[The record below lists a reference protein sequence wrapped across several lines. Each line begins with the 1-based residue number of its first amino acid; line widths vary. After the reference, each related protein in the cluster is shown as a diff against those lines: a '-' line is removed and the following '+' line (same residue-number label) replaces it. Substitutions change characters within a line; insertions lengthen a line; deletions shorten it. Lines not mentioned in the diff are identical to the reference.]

1 VRRLVGVA
9 IKKQNKTLLIF
20 ITVVLAILGYVLL
33 KEGKIRNP
41 LSIAGSAESPAVEVT
56 EQDPSQF
63 GEVLNPNQQRDAS
76 REDRIAFA
84 QIISDM
90 SECMEIPAADANGD
104 DPIVLETLLT
114 KFQSELGSP
123 SEQSDR
129 WMNWHLRT
137 PEGKER
143 RLRVEVTESDDGKIG
158 RELHYYAVDRNGNPV
173 PLEIPQDKMTNPT
186 DTVIND
192 MLKEGEVFFKE
203 RAAYAQYPN
212 GERIEYLEK
221 DGILSEIEFIKGD
234 RFYRCANL
242 KARENCQCIQ

>member
-1 VRRLVGVA
+1 MA

-33 KEGKIRNP
+33 KEGKIKNP
-41 LSIAGSAESPAVEVT
+41 VKNSADLESPAIDISQ
-56 EQDPSQF
+56 QDPSQF
-63 GEVLNPNQQRDAS
+63 GEVLNPGQQIDAS

-90 SECMEIPAADANGD
+90 SECMEVPAAEAQGE

-123 SEQSDR
+123 SVQADR

-143 RLRVEVTESDDGKIG
+143 RLRVEVTESDDGKVG
-158 RELHYYAVDRNGNPV
+158 RELHYYAVDRDGNPV
-173 PLEIPQDKMTNPT
+173 PLEIPQDKMNNPT
-186 DTVIND
+186 DTVINE

-203 RAAYAQYPN
+203 RAAFAQYPN
-212 GERIEYLEK
+212 GERIEYIEK
-221 DGILSEIEFIKGD
+221 DGILSEVEFIKGE

>member
-1 VRRLVGVA
+1 MA

-20 ITVVLAILGYVLL
+20 ITVVLAVLGYVLL
-33 KEGKIRNP
+33 KEGKIKNP
-41 LSIAGSAESPAVEVT
+41 LSSEVSNESPAIDVT
-56 EQDPSQF
+56 GQDPSQF
-63 GEVLNPNQQRDAS
+63 GEVLNPSQQIDAS

-90 SECMEIPAADANGD
+90 SECMEIPAAEANGED
-104 DPIVLETLLT
+104 AIVLETLLT

-143 RLRVEVTESDDGKIG
+143 RLRVEVTESDDGKVG
-158 RELHYYAVDRNGNPV
+158 RELHFYAVDRDGNPI
-173 PLEIPQDKMTNPT
+173 PLEVPPEKVNNPT
-186 DTVIND
+186 DNVINE

-203 RAAYAQYPN
+203 RAAYVQYPN
-212 GERIEYLEK
+212 GERIEYIEK
-221 DGILSEIEFIKGD
+221 DGLLSEVEFIKGE